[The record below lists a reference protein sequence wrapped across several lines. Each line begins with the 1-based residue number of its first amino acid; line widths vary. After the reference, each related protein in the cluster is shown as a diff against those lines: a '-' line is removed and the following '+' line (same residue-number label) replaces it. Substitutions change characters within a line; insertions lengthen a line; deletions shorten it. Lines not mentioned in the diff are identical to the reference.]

1 MKFILLEKKDRLGI
15 IKLNR
20 AEKRN
25 ALNGQ
30 VVEELKQAFTSFE
43 NDDEVKV
50 IILRASGTVFSAG
63 ADLHYLQELQQFSY
77 AENLQDSNN
86 LKDLYLQIYNLK
98 KVVIAEIQGHAI
110 AGGCGLMTVCDYAF
124 SVPEAKFGYTE
135 VKIGFIPAIVMV
147 FLLRKLSE
155 GHAKALLLGGHLISA
170 NYAYKTGLIN
180 EIISPDELTNF
191 TESFAKKLVESNS
204 ESSMSL
210 TKKLISNVQGMTL
223 EDALKLATETNA
235 TVRESEDCKKGI
247 KAFLQ
252 GDEINW

>member
-1 MKFILLEKKDRLGI
+1 MNFILLEKKGRIGI

-25 ALNGQ
+25 ALNGEF
-30 VVEELKQAFTSFE
+30 VEELKQAFTSFE
-43 NDDEVKV
+43 NDEEVKV

-63 ADLHYLQELQQFSY
+63 ADLQYLQELQSNSY
-77 AENLQDSNN
+77 DENLEDSNN

-147 FLLRKLSE
+147 FLLRKISE

-170 NYAYKTGLIN
+170 NYAYKIGLIN
-180 EIISPDELTNF
+180 ELMSRDELSNF
-191 TESFAKKLVESNS
+191 TESFAKKLVLSNS
-204 ESSMSL
+204 ASSMQL
-210 TKKLISNVQGMTL
+210 TKKLISDVQGMSL
-223 EDALKLATETNA
+223 EEALRLAAETNA

-247 KAFLQ
+247 SAFLK